1 MIKNLVNL
9 AKNLRVILTSQF
21 NFYSFSLFSL
31 HHFPFPNEKTYAT
44 QPGNAIQFRKCVKT
58 FTATS
63 KTSPKQ

>member
-1 MIKNLVNL
+1 MIKILVNL
-9 AKNLRVILTSQF
+9 AKNFRAILTSQF
-21 NFYSFSLFSL
+21 NFYSLFSL

-44 QPGNAIQFRKCVKT
+44 QPGNAIQFRKRVKT